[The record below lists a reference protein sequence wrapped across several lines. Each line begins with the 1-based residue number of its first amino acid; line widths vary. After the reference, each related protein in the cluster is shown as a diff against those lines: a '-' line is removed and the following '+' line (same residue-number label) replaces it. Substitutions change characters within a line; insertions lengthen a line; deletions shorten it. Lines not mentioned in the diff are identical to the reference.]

1 MLMRKK
7 EKILSEYIDSLNAE
21 IKPARHGKPAESA
34 ELEELMDTVRKVR
47 SLREP
52 AMPGDGFESRVIS
65 GLSKT
70 GPIHKK
76 GASSKSSAKYARNR
90 VWQKSLA
97 AVATIALIAVLAY
110 FILPFGN
117 SNIVHAMERSFD
129 AVKAYHGILEIA
141 TIDGQGQET
150 IQMVLDVWA
159 DKEGRY
165 HVAHIEGTYDGLI
178 TANNGRTKW
187 QKRAEEKS
195 LNVFPAFPDPYRF
208 AFELGKEIELAANA
222 IEIREVGE
230 DTIAGRQTT
239 VLEVTPQGGLSYRI
253 WVDKETKLPL
263 RKQSGMFNAIQYRM
277 TYKDVEFADAI
288 PDELMSLSVPDGFT
302 VVDEN
307 PMQLVSSIEEAGAI
321 AGFLPAIS
329 LEAPEGFEIER
340 IAVETETKTIK
351 MYFISSSDGYEKAV
365 LSLRRTNSG
374 FEPDAMAVLGKIGD
388 VDTEIILNV
397 QDDLGTIPGGGVYGG
412 SNDICSVRWQH
423 DAYEYKLVANISP
436 EGLTVFIKDLFG
448 KELTI
453 PAAYEEPQEG
463 PMIKVPYDIEVEKNT
478 QKSVDSGSSPWRL
491 DPVYVA
497 QVFVSLEMS
506 PGGIEGDYPID
517 YDDLSILSNDGVN
530 AIIEVNDPESPIS
543 RVYLERLVRQDDTGI
558 WTVVGYDPAP

>member
-1 MLMRKK
+1 
-7 EKILSEYIDSLNAE
+7 
-21 IKPARHGKPAESA
+21 
-34 ELEELMDTVRKVR
+34 
-47 SLREP
+47 
-52 AMPGDGFESRVIS
+52 
-65 GLSKT
+65 
-70 GPIHKK
+70 
-76 GASSKSSAKYARNR
+76 
-90 VWQKSLA
+90 
-97 AVATIALIAVLAY
+97 
-110 FILPFGN
+110 
-117 SNIVHAMERSFD
+117 
-129 AVKAYHGILEIA
+129 
-141 TIDGQGQET
+141 
-150 IQMVLDVWA
+150 
-159 DKEGRY
+159 
-165 HVAHIEGTYDGLI
+165 
-178 TANNGRTKW
+178 
-187 QKRAEEKS
+187 
-195 LNVFPAFPDPYRF
+195 
-208 AFELGKEIELAANA
+208 
-222 IEIREVGE
+222 
-230 DTIAGRQTT
+230 
-239 VLEVTPQGGLSYRI
+239 
-253 WVDKETKLPL
+253 
-263 RKQSGMFNAIQYRM
+263 
-277 TYKDVEFADAI
+277 
-288 PDELMSLSVPDGFT
+288 
-302 VVDEN
+302 
-307 PMQLVSSIEEAGAI
+307 
-321 AGFLPAIS
+321 
-329 LEAPEGFEIER
+329 
-340 IAVETETKTIK
+340 

-463 PMIKVPYDIEVEKNT
+463 PMIKVPYEIEVEKNT